1 MISYAPTATD
11 RIVLMRERCERILSA
26 VGEAQSHLY
35 ATGENASRAESDVID
50 TLARL
55 ERMIE
60 QLDREMQ
67 RDDAASA
74 EYTLS
79 VVIAVIQGELPVR
92 LRALANATS
101 DPRAAAVARE
111 WADDLTDL
119 AESEAA

>member
-1 MISYAPTATD
+1 MMTLAPTPAD
-11 RIVLMRERCERILSA
+11 RVALMRERCERILAA
-26 VGEAQSHLY
+26 VGEAQGHLY
-35 ATGENASRAESDVID
+35 ATSCPASRAESDVLD

-67 RDDAASA
+67 RGDQAAA

-79 VVIAVIQGELPVR
+79 AVIGVVQGELPVR
-92 LRALANATS
+92 LRALATATT
-101 DPRAAAVARE
+101 DPRAATFARA
-111 WADDLTDL
+111 WAADLESL